1 MGSTVSLTEG
11 LGSARQSIFY
21 DAWGNERDRI
31 GTSANK
37 FTFTGHEKDKETGLI
52 YAKARFYDADI
63 GRFLNQDELLGDVNN
78 PPSLHRYFYVM
89 QNPLRFGDPTGNQP
103 ICIGPDCTRD
113 RNLNLVDDA
122 GALETAIARLERF
135 VGFADAFLSNF
146 TVGLFPRTEAR
157 LAPSEA
163 FLEGQL
169 AGDFASQTIAL
180 GETALGLKAFF
191 GGGAAA
197 GGAAVTGVGVV
208 FAIPAGGVAITGG
221 FAALHGPAVFT
232 TAQDAKALTQ
242 GELSSRQGK
251 TIKESPTGDQAVPQP
266 GQKPNTGSKPITEP
280 AKTKTKPK
288 GQSSA
293 RPASSAADS
302 NATQTRV
309 LTQHRSGNAQVE
321 LSGQRWHLP
330 AGSNSSRIPKV
341 DSVGDQLQ
349 RAVTKESQR
358 WSPSRLST
366 PESQAIAKARTANEP
381 WRGNLLEAQA
391 KGRWVESRV
400 RQQFPDL
407 RWNRTG
413 VDAVDPS
420 TGIQYEILSGTRS
433 NLDRHAKRMSDAIFR
448 MITF

>member
-1 MGSTVSLTEG
+1 
-11 LGSARQSIFY
+11 
-21 DAWGNERDRI
+21 
-31 GTSANK
+31 
-37 FTFTGHEKDKETGLI
+37 
-52 YAKARFYDADI
+52 
-63 GRFLNQDELLGDVNN
+63 
-78 PPSLHRYFYVM
+78 M

-122 GALETAIARLERF
+122 GALETAIARLEKF

-280 AKTKTKPK
+280 AKTNPK
-288 GQSSA
+288 QEVATGSAEQSLPKKIETGRERA
-293 RPASSAADS
+293 LAGRPAEQAVSSETGIAR
-302 NATQTRV
+302 N
-309 LTQHRSGNAQVE
+309 
-321 LSGQRWHLP
+321 
-330 AGSNSSRIPKV
+330 AGSGRQTVEGTGKGGIRIPDLKV
-341 DSVGDQLQ
+341 FGPDASLSVRGSIIEVKD
-349 RAVTKESQR
+349 VTR
-358 WSPSRLST
+358 
-366 PESQAIAKARTANEP
+366 I
-381 WRGNLLEAQA
+381 
-391 KGRWVESRV
+391 
-400 RQQFPDL
+400 
-407 RWNRTG
+407 
-413 VDAVDPS
+413 
-420 TGIQYEILSGTRS
+420 SGTRQIRDLANQAQS
-433 NLDRHAKRMSDAIFR
+433 LGGRLEIFTR
-448 MITF
+448 TNTRIPQTGRLG